1 MRWLDNI
8 TNSRDM
14 GLGKLW
20 EVVEDRGAWRTAV
33 HGVTQRLS
41 SSALE
46 LQQPHSVP
54 VLDATASPDPKTRKR
69 CDLPGT
75 GAESSCAFLVLALKQ
90 CMKWSCYD
98 C

>member
-1 MRWLDNI
+1 MRWLDSI

-14 GLGKLW
+14 DLGKLW

-41 SSALE
+41 NSAFE

-54 VLDATASPDPKTRKR
+54 VLDATASPDPVTRKGYG
-69 CDLPGT
+69 LPVT
-75 GAESSCAFLVLALKQ
+75 GAESSCAFLVLTLKQ